1 MVLLRRPCLNAELAK
16 MQGESTKLAACSEN
30 CLFIFITVLMSK
42 LRTPNSLQS
51 AAYLLPD
58 GCLDVG
64 EDVGREVRGEA
75 GVGALQRPDQGADP
89 AYNIAVSVCTWNS
102 EP

>member
-1 MVLLRRPCLNAELAK
+1 
-16 MQGESTKLAACSEN
+16 MQEESTELGAWHKF
-30 CLFIFITVLMSK
+30 CLFIFLTVRIDVK
-42 LRTPNSLQS
+42 IEEPSLQS
-51 AAYLLPD
+51 ALYLLPD

-89 AYNIAVSVCTWNS
+89 AR
-102 EP
+102 

>member
-1 MVLLRRPCLNAELAK
+1 
-16 MQGESTKLAACSEN
+16 
-30 CLFIFITVLMSK
+30 MSFHIHHSINVK
-42 LRTPNSLQS
+42 IEDPNSLQS
-51 AAYLLPD
+51 APYLLPD

-89 AYNIAVSVCTWNS
+89 GYNIAVSVCTWNS